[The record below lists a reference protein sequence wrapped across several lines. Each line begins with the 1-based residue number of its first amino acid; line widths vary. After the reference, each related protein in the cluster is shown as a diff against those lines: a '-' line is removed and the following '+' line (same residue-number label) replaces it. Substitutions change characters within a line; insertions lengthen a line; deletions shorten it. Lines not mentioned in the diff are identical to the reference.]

1 MNMLNIVSFND
12 VSERHVRLW
21 PNKCMT
27 FWYVKCAQRVNV
39 PVLTPCLT
47 YQLFS
52 RKCASSDYLILQ

>member
-27 FWYVKCAQRVNV
+27 FWYVKCAQRVNEIK
-39 PVLTPCLT
+39 
-47 YQLFS
+47 F
-52 RKCASSDYLILQ
+52 KI